1 MHLCVEEEVESHG
14 LVLLELRLAK
24 VFNFRQVLLFDLF
37 ARGALLRELLL
48 VSFLLRLSDSLQSG
62 ELLIV

>member
-24 VFNFRQVLLFDLF
+24 VFNFQQVLLFDLF
-37 ARGALLRELLL
+37 ARGALLRELFLI
-48 VSFLLRLSDSLQSG
+48 SFLLRFSDSLQSS

>member
-24 VFNFRQVLLFDLF
+24 VFNFCQVLLFDLF

-48 VSFLLRLSDSLQSG
+48 VSFLLRLSNSLQSS